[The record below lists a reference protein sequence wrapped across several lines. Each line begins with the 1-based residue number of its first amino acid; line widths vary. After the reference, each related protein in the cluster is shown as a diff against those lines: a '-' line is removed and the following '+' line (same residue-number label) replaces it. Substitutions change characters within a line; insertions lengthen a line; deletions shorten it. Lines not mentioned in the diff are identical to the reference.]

1 MLYTVYVYPC
11 LQISSIEKKQPQR
24 DSASKGVSLLGFSCV
39 DVFRRNAS
47 CEHHLPIGQKRF

>member
-11 LQISSIEKKQPQR
+11 LQISSIEKTT
-24 DSASKGVSLLGFSCV
+24 SKGVSLLGFSCV

-47 CEHHLPIGQKRF
+47 CEHHLPIGQKQF